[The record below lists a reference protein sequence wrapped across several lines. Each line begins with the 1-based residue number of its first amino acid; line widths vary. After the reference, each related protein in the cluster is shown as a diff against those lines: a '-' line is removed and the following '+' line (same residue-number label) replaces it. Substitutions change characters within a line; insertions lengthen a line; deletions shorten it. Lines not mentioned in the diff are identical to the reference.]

1 MMWFRQMA
9 QLSTTMS
16 QAQRDTAFHYSTLV
30 NTALGGRGGGDLG
43 RTFFTSNFFLPSM
56 LLPLA
61 ASAFLATG
69 ASLISTSAMMCGGR
83 FSRGWDGRSSIT
95 ERGGWSLESSTRLDA
110 RDTGGQQ
117 ENNFGG
123 YAGRRRRA
131 DEADLCG
138 CGRGIRWSTL
148 VECMPMCAWR
158 CQKTGA
164 WERES

>member
-30 NTALGGRGGGDLG
+30 NTAPREEARGLG

-61 ASAFLATG
+61 ASAFLVTG
-69 ASLISTSAMMCGGR
+69 ASLISTSAMMCDGR

-95 ERGGWSLESSTRLDA
+95 ERGGWSLDSSTRLDA
-110 RDTGGQQ
+110 RNTGGQKD
-117 ENNFGG
+117 NNFGG
-123 YAGRRRRA
+123 YTGRWQRA

-148 VECMPMCAWR
+148 VACMPMCAWR

-164 WERES
+164 WEREG